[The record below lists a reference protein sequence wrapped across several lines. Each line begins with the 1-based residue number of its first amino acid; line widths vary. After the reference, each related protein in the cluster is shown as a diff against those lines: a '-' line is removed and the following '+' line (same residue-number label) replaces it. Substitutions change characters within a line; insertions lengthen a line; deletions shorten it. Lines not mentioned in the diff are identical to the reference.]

1 SGTGTLTINGL
12 LNWTG
17 GQMCT
22 NAACTAPGT
31 LGVTNANGG
40 ISIPSGEQFLYGRT
54 LNTMGAVTIS
64 SGAAMLFGYGGV
76 VNNPAGGTWTISTN
90 YYLETTT
97 GGGSFNNA
105 GTFVSSA
112 AFAILVQPV
121 FTNTGAVQANS
132 GTGSLNLFAVAS
144 STGTWS
150 VVGGATLLLSSGSG
164 NTATLSG
171 AISGAGTV
179 ELGQQ
184 IGTLNVTGSYNVT
197 G

>member
-76 VNNPAGGTWTISTN
+76 VNNPAGGTWTISAN

-97 GGGSFNNA
+97 GGSSFNNF
-105 GTFVSSA
+105 GTFVVSA
-112 AFAILVQPV
+112 ATFTVLVQPV
-121 FTNTGAVQANS
+121 FTNTGAVQVSAGTVQFMGGGGGS
-132 GTGSLNLFAVAS
+132 GTYTAAM
-144 STGTWS
+144 GTTLAFQ
-150 VVGGATLLLSSGSG
+150 GGTYAFG
-164 NTATLSG
+164 G
-171 AISGAGTV
+171 AISGP
-179 ELGQQ
+179 
-184 IGTLNVTGSYNVT
+184 GTLT
-197 G
+197 